1 MKHKIEEHENNEKQ
15 LQIIFEESIKINTF
29 PYFKIE
35 NKILKYFTK
44 SLIGFTMGSKGAYSN
59 RSAVAM

>member
-44 SLIGFTMGSKGAYSN
+44 SLIDFTMGSKGDYYY